1 MTFQHMPVKGAAK
14 VAWFAAFIAILI
26 APSASAGT
34 TASCK
39 TLDNRLTPQRSFEYA
54 RLAADAM
61 TAKVRPKDVRIL
73 QYIQSGSWSAVYVST
88 PVSED
93 GMMFFLSNGKTKQ
106 FKGVWGGWA
115 TPDDRKELISWAEGI
130 GAPPT
135 LAQCFADSV
144 TAR

>member
-1 MTFQHMPVKGAAK
+1 MKSGVRIAWLATFIVMA
-14 VAWFAAFIAILI
+14 I
-26 APSASAGT
+26 APSASAAT
-34 TASCK
+34 ISSCK
-39 TLDNRLTPQRSFEYA
+39 TLDTRLTPQRSSECA
-54 RLAADAM
+54 RLAANAM
-61 TAKVRPKDVRIL
+61 TAKIRPKDVKIR
-73 QYIQSGSWSAVYVST
+73 QYMQSGAWSAVYVST

-135 LAQCFADSV
+135 LARCFADSV

>member
-1 MTFQHMPVKGAAK
+1 MTCQYVPVKSGVRIARLAT
-14 VAWFAAFIAILI
+14 FIVLAI
-26 APSASAGT
+26 APSAS
-34 TASCK
+34 TATISSCK
-39 TLDNRLTPQRSFEYA
+39 TLDTRLTPQRSSEYA
-54 RLAADAM
+54 RLAANAM
-61 TAKVRPKDVRIL
+61 TAKIRPKDVKIR
-73 QYIQSGSWSAVYVST
+73 QYMQSGVWSAVYVST

-135 LAQCFADSV
+135 LARCFADSV